1 MPTHNETI
9 CGATRNEGRLN
20 SPEVEGD
27 IGDLF
32 DDLPLFVALVVIVR
46 VKRVYL
52 AKSRCESLRTHGHGG
67 TLPLASLIRP
77 GNETLP
83 SSCSQLPA

>member
-1 MPTHNETI
+1 MSTHDETI

-32 DDLPLFVALVVIVR
+32 DDLPLFVALVVIIR

-52 AKSRCESLRTHGHGG
+52 AKSRCESLRTHGGM
-67 TLPLASLIRP
+67 LPLASLIRP
-77 GNETLP
+77 GNKTPP